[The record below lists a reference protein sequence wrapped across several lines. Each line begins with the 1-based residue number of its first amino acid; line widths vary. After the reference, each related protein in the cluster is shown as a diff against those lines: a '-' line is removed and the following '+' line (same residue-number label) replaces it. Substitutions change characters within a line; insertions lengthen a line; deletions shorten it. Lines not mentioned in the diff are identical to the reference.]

1 MKTPTAVSISRL
13 LCVVALLA
21 SAGAARAQN
30 SPPPPPLPPAPP
42 AATQP
47 NDKDMKDLDTQ
58 LAAAQRQLEA
68 AAHQF
73 AELSAQMSGPVIDKF
88 AAFSAEPG
96 RAVLGVQLDGAAPGG
111 GARVR
116 EVSPGGPAAEAGI
129 RAGDVIVA
137 INGTTLTGG
146 QPAQQVAALMRDIKP
161 DSKVALRVLRD
172 GKPRDYTVM
181 ARGGPTFLAD
191 DAMRHPDFGPM
202 LYMREPMMRGPL
214 ADMELVTLT
223 PQLGRYFGA
232 DKGVLVVRAPS
243 DGTLRLE
250 DGDVILAI
258 DGRAPT
264 SGSPATRI
272 LASYQPGEKLALRVI
287 RDHKTLELQA
297 TMPERA
303 MQDTR
308 GRERPELRGGVV
320 LPAPDVDVRP
330 RVIAIAP
337 HADET

>member
-1 MKTPTAVSISRL
+1 VKSSTAVSIPLL
-13 LCVVALLA
+13 LCAAALLA
-21 SAGAARAQN
+21 SAGAVWAQN
-30 SPPPPPLPPAPP
+30 GPPQPPAPPAPP
-42 AATQP
+42 AAMQP

-73 AELSAQMSGPVIDKF
+73 AELSVQMSRPLIEKF

-137 INGTTLTGG
+137 VNGTTLTGE
-146 QPAQQVAALMRDIKP
+146 QPAQQLMDLMRDVKP
-161 DSKVALRVLRD
+161 ESKVSVRVLRD
-172 GKPRDYTVM
+172 GKTHDYSVT
-181 ARGGPTFLAD
+181 ARGGPMFLAD
-191 DAMRHPDFGPM
+191 AGDGNFAYGPM
-202 LYMREPMMRGPL
+202 PPMPPMPPPMMRGPL
-214 ADMELVTLT
+214 ADMELVTLS
-223 PQLGRYFGA
+223 PQLGHYFGA
-232 DKGVLVVRAPS
+232 DKGVLVVRAPA
-243 DGTLRLE
+243 DGMLKLQ

-264 SGSPATRI
+264 SGSHATRI
-272 LASYQPGEKLALRVI
+272 LSSYQPGEKITLRVI
-287 RDHKTLELQA
+287 RDHKTLELQ
-297 TMPERA
+297 TTVPERGVHEA
-303 MQDTR
+303 RAHADT
-308 GRERPELRGGVV
+308 
-320 LPAPDVDVRP
+320 RP

-337 HADET
+337 YGDAT